1 MLEKGIT
8 FDSSTKV
15 FKYAS
20 KATRLDIANK
30 AIVKYH
36 LKDIKKQSKDKFKV
50 TYEKYIV
57 ENPYDIFNYFNNNNI
72 AKNDIDEITKGDTDK
87 KELTDI
93 TEYLKGNRK
102 ISVVKDLIDEDNID
116 KFGKIDGE
124 VSVLYVIKNKKL
136 VIKKI
141 G

>member
-1 MLEKGIT
+1 M
-8 FDSSTKV
+8 
-15 FKYAS
+15 
-20 KATRLDIANK
+20 
-30 AIVKYH
+30 
-36 LKDIKKQSKDKFKV
+36 
-50 TYEKYIV
+50 
-57 ENPYDIFNYFNNNNI
+57 
-72 AKNDIDEITKGDTDK
+72 
-87 KELTDI
+87 
-93 TEYLKGNRK
+93 KGNRK